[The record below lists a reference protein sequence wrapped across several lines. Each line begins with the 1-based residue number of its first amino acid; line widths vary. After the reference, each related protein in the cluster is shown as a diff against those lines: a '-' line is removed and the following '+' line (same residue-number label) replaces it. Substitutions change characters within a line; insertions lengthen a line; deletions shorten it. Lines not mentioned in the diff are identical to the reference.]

1 MADLILA
8 TSTYAVGTADSASTI
23 VNNVTAQ
30 DAQHINGPVSA
41 ILQIESVLG
50 NAPDLIGS
58 EADLASRLAV
68 SLNPDGSLIQSEAVF
83 EVGDICASMRT
94 SKTGWLLMSGAERS
108 NTTYEALLDQII
120 GRITTTAAYAIR
132 TGTGINCTVDHTIDQ
147 FTAAS
152 HGLNNNQ
159 VLYFGA
165 SVVPSGMATLTKYY
179 VVNKSTNTFQISST
193 LGGSALPLSSNGTSV
208 VAYQTFIADVRGT
221 TLVGADNMGG
231 SSRNKATDTAA
242 DVVGGGAGSESG
254 VAIHTHDVTDPGHAH
269 VERVSN
275 GSGTGTARITVLTSL
290 GTADTD
296 SLSSTKSNTTGLT
309 VDSSGT
315 STGNMPPYTTVNYFI
330 KY

>member
-50 NAPDLIGS
+50 NAPDLVGS
-58 EADLASRLAV
+58 ETDLASRLAV
-68 SLNPDGSLIQSEAVF
+68 SLNPDGTLIQSEAVF
-83 EVGDICASMRT
+83 EVGDICASMRS
-94 SKTGWLLMSGAERS
+94 SKTGWLLMSGDERS
-108 NTTYEALLDQII
+108 NTTYEDLLDQLIS
-120 GRITTTAAYAIR
+120 RITTTAAYAIR
-132 TGTGINCTVDHTIDQ
+132 AGTGINCTVDHALDQ
-147 FTAAS
+147 FTAAG
-152 HGLNNNQ
+152 HGLSNNQ

-165 SVVPSGMATLTKYY
+165 SVVPSGMSALTKYY
-179 VVNKSTNTFQISST
+179 VVNKTANTFQISST
-193 LGGSALPLSSNGTSV
+193 VGGTALSLSSNGTSV

-254 VAIHTHDVTDPGHAH
+254 VASHTHSVTDSGHTH
-269 VERVSN
+269 SENVGN
-275 GSGTGTARITVLTSL
+275 GSGSGTSRPSSVGLSNGDVSTVSLTG
-290 GTADTD
+290 
-296 SLSSTKSNTTGLT
+296 SSVTG
-309 VDSSGT
+309 VSIVSAGT
-315 STGNMPPYTTVNYFI
+315 STGNMQPYTTVNYFI

>member
-94 SKTGWLLMSGAERS
+94 SKTGWLLMGGAERS
-108 NTTYEALLDQII
+108 NTTYEALLDQLI
-120 GRITTTAAYAIR
+120 GRITTTTAYAIR

-165 SVVPSGMATLTKYY
+165 SVVPSGMAALTKYY

-193 LGGSALPLSSNGTSV
+193 LGGAALPLSSNGTSV

-242 DVVGGGAGSESG
+242 DVVGGGAGSESS
-254 VAIHTHDVTDPGHAH
+254 VAIHTHGVTDPGHTH
-269 VERVSN
+269 PKGFN
-275 GSGTGTARITVLTSL
+275 SGDGVFFKTSDSGAGGTPANAVTGISINNA
-290 GTADTD
+290 
-296 SLSSTKSNTTGLT
+296 
-309 VDSSGT
+309 GT
-315 STGNMPPYTTVNYFI
+315 STGNMMPYTTVNYFI